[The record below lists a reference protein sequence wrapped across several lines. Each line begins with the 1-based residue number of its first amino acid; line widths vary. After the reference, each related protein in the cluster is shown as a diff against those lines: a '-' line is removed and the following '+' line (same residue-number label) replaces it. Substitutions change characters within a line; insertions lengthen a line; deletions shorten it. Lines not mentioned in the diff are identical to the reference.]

1 MSTTSTVTLSQ
12 LEVPALMTLTMR
24 FLTILSRIKGRKQL
38 LLLLINLAAV
48 LVEAATKIPRS
59 S

>member
-1 MSTTSTVTLSQ
+1 
-12 LEVPALMTLTMR
+12 MTLTMR